1 MSKEDRM
8 VYKMEAKRGKNFVTP
23 ISQFFSTLF
32 SLQIALTEH
41 RVALLN
47 YIFITYRNFLYLVS
61 GGFNRL
67 LLKLN

>member
-8 VYKMEAKRGKNFVTP
+8 VYKMEAKRGKKFVTP

-32 SLQIALTEH
+32 SLQIALTVH
-41 RVALLN
+41 RFALLN
-47 YIFITYRNFLYLVS
+47 YIFITYWNFLYLVS

-67 LLKLN
+67 LLILN